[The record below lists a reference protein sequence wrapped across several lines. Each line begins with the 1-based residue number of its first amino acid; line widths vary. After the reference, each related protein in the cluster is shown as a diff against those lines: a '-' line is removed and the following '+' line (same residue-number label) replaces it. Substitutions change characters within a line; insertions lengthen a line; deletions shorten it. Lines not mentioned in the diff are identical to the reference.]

1 MNTEHPRPSWRR
13 SSRSGQNAQCVEVA
27 SAPTGDTRLVRDSK
41 LGENSP
47 VLEVSPRAFAAFL
60 STLRDQ

>member
-1 MNTEHPRPSWRR
+1 MSTEQPRPRWQR
-13 SSRSGQNAQCVEVA
+13 STYSGQNGHCVEVA

-47 VLEVSPRAFAAFL
+47 ILEVSPRAFAAFL
-60 STLRDQ
+60 STFRDQ